1 VIGLDTNV
9 LVSFLIQSEHEQT
22 SAAAAFLRQ
31 RCTRESPCLVNR
43 IVLVEMVWVLETAG
57 YGRAVI
63 ADVLERLCRAAELRI
78 EDGDAALL
86 AVRRYREGEADF
98 SDYYLG
104 QVNRRLGCESTATFD
119 KRAAG
124 VPQFELIRAESG
136 SGRLDSR

>member
-1 VIGLDTNV
+1 MIGLDTNV

-22 SAAAAFLRQ
+22 SAAAAFLGRN
-31 RCTRESPCLVNR
+31 CTRESPCLVNR

-57 YGRAVI
+57 YGRGVI
-63 ADVLERLCRAAELRI
+63 ADAVEQLCRAAELRI
-78 EDGDAALL
+78 EDGDAALI

-104 QVNRRLGCESTATFD
+104 QVNQRLGCESTATFD

-124 VPQFELIRAESG
+124 VAEISLIGDEL
-136 SGRLDSR
+136 